1 MAKKITKDPNI
12 KRYKAKCPICEC
24 EFEFDTTDA
33 SWYLNEVRADEM
45 WGGLSK
51 TITKTDC
58 RVMCPTCNTW
68 IENKQTEILCPD
80 R

>member
-1 MAKKITKDPNI
+1 MAKKITREPNI

-33 SWYLNEVRADEM
+33 NWHLNEVQNDGA
-45 WGGLSK
+45 WGGLRN
-51 TITKTDC
+51 TITRVDC
-58 RVMCPTCNTW
+58 TVRCPTCGTV
-68 IENKQTEILCPD
+68 IENQQTEIPCPD